1 MKLGKPLQTLM
12 VNEVKSRYSNKIGI
26 NYPQNYNGID
36 FWVGGEFKIYS
47 KKLFHSYI
55 VLVHVYVHF
64 ITMVKKNNL
73 YKVLSLSCMFPI
85 VIMGRIC
92 ECECTKQ

>member
-36 FWVGGEFKIYS
+36 FWVGGGVQNLFKKIIS
-47 KKLFHSYI
+47 
-55 VLVHVYVHF
+55 
-64 ITMVKKNNL
+64 
-73 YKVLSLSCMFPI
+73 
-85 VIMGRIC
+85 
-92 ECECTKQ
+92 